1 MSVKDRS
8 WEQVQEKTFTK
19 WFNAQL
25 ARGGYTERV
34 ENLEKDLDTG
44 VFLHRLLETISGQ
57 KLPRL
62 DGGKRMMR
70 FHMVGNVGKCLTFLE
85 KYIKLVNIGPED
97 IVDHLKRPIL
107 GLIWTIILRF
117 EIQDIS
123 VEDLTA
129 KDGLLLWCQRKTQG
143 YKDVNVVNFTSSWRD
158 GLAFCAL
165 IHKHRPDL
173 IDYDSLSKDNVRDN
187 LELAFSVAEKDLGIP
202 RFLDV
207 DDVDIADER
216 SIMTYLLQYFHAF
229 SSSQKVEAAGKKIS
243 GLCGDLMENDRLRSE
258 YETKARE
265 WCEWAD
271 GKIDQLTKDK
281 DAADTTNSVEDL
293 QKLLDDIA
301 EYRKNEKPPRS
312 KEKGD
317 LENTYANL
325 QTNLRRSK
333 RPPYVPPEGISPKD
347 IDEKWK
353 KLLEAER
360 YAEKALRDE
369 LARQMRIEN
378 LAKRFYEKL
387 AKIKQWEKA
396 KKEYLEARPHI
407 DTLTAAQTQLKLL
420 DGYGKL
426 YNDSLGRVDDLH
438 KLGDKLIEMGYKD
451 SDKIKEELAWTDGAW
466 EDLKKDEAEKRK
478 YLEDELAKQKEMEE
492 LRLSYA
498 EKAKELSRWYKDN
511 IESVGNES
519 EFGNDL
525 EEVRAY
531 EAKIDESDAALK
543 QESSDKLAEIDKI
556 VERMNELG
564 VKDNK
569 YTMITP
575 EDLKAQEA
583 ALLPPGAMEAR
594 RDAWKRELERQEIM
608 EAKRIEFA
616 EAAEAFVKWME
627 ELKEKINGLENEDP
641 VPLMEAIKETFQDG
655 KEGQEML
662 DNLSRINQEAIAL
675 QITENKHTKWT
686 IDALEAEWF
695 DETNSVDKYLD
706 SLNDELELKNKF
718 KERAEALMGWINEA
732 KPSLEVREPAKNL
745 REARNMRAAHNDF
758 RTNKKPPKTAE
769 KVALMDL
776 ARKITDTMAKSPYHR
791 PDFVPPEGLGP
802 QDIEAAWKAL
812 SDAEREQANFVKEEL
827 KRHERL
833 AALEKKLHE
842 DAKEI
847 QDWSAKKQ
855 QYLESDETPSIHS
868 VDDAQICLHR
878 LKVYNGDHKKREP
891 RIKSLEDDAQVL
903 TDEKQEGAEKANE
916 AVGKT
921 KEAFG
926 ALDGLEGAHREQL
939 EAALAKEKEKE
950 RLRKLFALESKR
962 YINWVNDRCYGL
974 EDASSSFGKTLED
987 VRAAGEKVE
996 ETATGLKTQSDEK
1009 RAAVEKINEDTIAAE
1024 AAGINPYTKYNM
1036 DDIARAAEKLDKALE
1051 EYRAAY
1057 AKELER
1063 QEKMEAKRIEF
1074 AEAAKA
1080 LEAMLAKD
1088 HEEIEAL
1095 SDESPEALKEAVTA
1109 RFAEAAAENEQLE
1122 LVQRLYGEEL
1132 GMEITSNPH
1141 TDLTAN
1147 GLRKAVREYVTYV
1160 NAYVALLTE
1169 EAASRE
1175 KYEKRAEEILAWVNE
1190 TEGVL
1195 SGEGIK
1201 PLDGTLAG
1209 AQAAMNA
1216 FGEYRDGTK
1225 PNKVVESDAT
1235 KAAVE
1240 ALNKVLAESK
1250 YNRPAYKP
1258 AENLAPEALDA
1269 AFAHLEEV
1277 EGAYFA
1283 KLSEE
1288 LARQEALTARAAQVT
1303 AAAAEL
1309 EEWCQE
1315 SSEDL
1320 SREDT
1325 SSTVEAAQIAADVL
1339 AAFDK
1344 DYADFAGT
1352 RVQPLKDDAAALATD
1367 GYSEA
1372 ADVQAR
1378 VDEVVAQYDAL
1389 APLRDKRA
1397 EVVGAAGEREQKKEA
1412 LRLEWA
1418 KKAGEYVKW
1427 INDRFAKINKRAFG
1441 SNLEAVKAYGE
1452 TTLAEES
1459 AKIRADNDAKRD
1471 ELAALDATMKEAG
1484 VTDNVHS
1491 SQSLADVER
1500 FHGNLEEGVAKR
1512 EKDYAAELERQE
1524 KMEAARVDFAEK
1536 ATALVDALDANT
1548 KELEAA
1554 QAQEEDPEACLAK
1567 VREAYS
1573 DEKKQEFAASLAACT
1588 AADAAAKA
1596 LKVADNK
1603 HTKHNINSLNRKL
1616 KAHDKYFANLVAALE
1631 EEKTMRDRK
1640 REGEAERA
1648 KKEAIESTRSELTE
1662 LQSKLSAW
1670 FDAVSEA
1677 LEGTPEVASVEAVEA
1692 LAAEFETLA
1701 GEAPLQENQ
1710 ATYDNA
1716 KAVAAKLTGELDVP
1730 AEETGIADTEAAW
1743 EKAAATIAERKAWI
1757 PTALEE
1763 QKHNAESCKE
1773 FARLAEEFHAWVEE
1787 LKAFQPKEGTAEEQ
1801 RDELSAFI
1809 SKANEESGHKKDA
1822 IIALDN
1828 DLAAKGVKNTETT
1841 VTAADLVAEFNQ
1853 VLDSLEEQRN
1863 IYDKEANNT
1872 TTTSQEEINEYKE
1885 LFNKFKD
1892 ENGTINYIKFKGL
1905 LQSLGEEVSDD
1916 QAKAVID
1923 SVDTDGN
1930 GTIDQAEFI
1939 DYMVARNSQGESK
1952 EALIEAFQDIAGD
1965 RDFVLV
1971 SDLSSVLP
1979 PDQVK
1984 YVEEHAPRLEGRPD
1998 AIDFKKWMSE
2008 SFN

>member
-1 MSVKDRS
+1 MSKP
-8 WEQVQEKTFTK
+8 WEEVQQKTFTK

-25 ARGGYTERV
+25 TRGGYTDLV
-34 ENLEKDLDTG
+34 QDLVADLDSG
-44 VFLHRLLETISGQ
+44 IHLHRLLETISGQ
-57 KLPRL
+57 KLPKL

-70 FHMVGNVGKCLTFLE
+70 FHMVGNVGKCLAFLE
-85 KYIKLVNIGPED
+85 KYVKLVNIGPED

-143 YKDVNVVNFTSSWRD
+143 YRDVNVVNFTSSWRD
-158 GLAFCAL
+158 GMAFCAL

-173 IDYDSLSKDNVRDN
+173 IDYDSLSKENVHDN
-187 LELAFSVAEKDLGIP
+187 LELAFSVAEKELGIP

-243 GLCGDLMENDRLRSE
+243 GLCGDLMENERLKND
-258 YETKARE
+258 YEAKAKE

-271 GKIDQLTKDK
+271 GKIDQLEKDK
-281 DAADTTNSVEDL
+281 EAADSTNSVEDI

-301 EYRKNEKPPRS
+301 DFRKNEKPPKS
-312 KEKGD
+312 KEKGE
-317 LENTYANL
+317 LESIYANL

-333 RPPYVPPEGISPKD
+333 RPPYVPPEGIAPKD
-347 IDEKWK
+347 IDDKWK
-353 KLLEAER
+353 KLLSAER

-369 LARQMRIEN
+369 LARLMRVEN

-396 KKEYLEARPHI
+396 KKEYLEARPTI
-407 DTLTAAQTQLKLL
+407 DTLMAAQTQLKLL

-451 SDKIKEELAWTDGAW
+451 ADKIKEELAWTDGAW

-478 YLEDELAKQKEMEE
+478 YLEDELAKQKEMEA

-511 IESVGNES
+511 IESVENES

-525 EEVRAY
+525 DEVRAY
-531 EAKIDESDAALK
+531 EGKLDESDAALR
-543 QESSDKLAEIDKI
+543 ETSSAKLAEIDEI
-556 VERMNELG
+556 VNRMNELG

-575 EDLKAQEA
+575 EDLKGQEA

-594 RDAWKRELERQEIM
+594 RDAWKRELERQEAM

-616 EAAEAFVKWME
+616 EAAEAFAKWLE
-627 ELKEKINGLENEDP
+627 DLKAKIDGLENEDP
-641 VPLMEAIKETFQDG
+641 TPLMEAIRETFQDG
-655 KEGQEML
+655 REGQEML
-662 DNLSRINQEAIAL
+662 DNLARINQEAIAL

-718 KERAEALMGWINEA
+718 RERAEALMGWIGEA
-732 KPSLEVREPAKNL
+732 KPGLEVREPAHNL
-745 REARNMRAAHNDF
+745 REARNLRATHNDF

-769 KVALMDL
+769 KVALLDL
-776 ARKITDTMAKSPYHR
+776 ARKITDTMSKSPYHR
-791 PDFVPPEGLGP
+791 PDFVPPEGLAP
-802 QDIEAAWKAL
+802 ADIEAAWKDL
-812 SDAEREQANFVKEEL
+812 SDAEREQAAFVKDEL
-827 KRHERL
+827 KRHEKL

-847 QDWSAKKQ
+847 QDWSDKKK
-855 QYLESDETPSIHS
+855 QYLESDETPAIHS

-878 LKVYNGDHKKREP
+878 LRVYNGDHKKREP
-891 RIKSLEDDAQVL
+891 RIKSLEDDAGVL
-903 TDEKQEGAEKANE
+903 ATEQQEGAEKASE
-916 AVGKT
+916 AVGRT
-921 KEAFG
+921 KEAFEG
-926 ALDGLEGAHREQL
+926 LNGLEGTHREQL
-939 EAALAKEKEKE
+939 EAALAREKEKE

-962 YINWVNDRCYGL
+962 YINWVNDKCYGL
-974 EDASSSFGKTLED
+974 EDAESAFGKTLED

-996 ETATGLKTQSDEK
+996 KTAEDLKAENTEK
-1009 RAAVEKINEDTIAAE
+1009 RTAVEKINEDTIAAE

-1036 DDIARAAEKLDKALE
+1036 DDVARASEKLEKAVE
-1051 EYRAAY
+1051 DYRAAY

-1080 LEAMLAKD
+1080 LADMLAAD
-1088 HEEIEAL
+1088 RAEIDAL
-1095 SDESPEALKEAVTA
+1095 TAETPDALREAVVA
-1109 RFAEAAAENEQLE
+1109 RFAEAAKENEQLE
-1122 LVQRLYGEEL
+1122 LVQKLYGEEL
-1132 GMEITSNPH
+1132 GLEITSNPH

-1147 GLRKAVREYVTYV
+1147 GLRKDVREYVTYV

-1175 KYEKRAEEILAWVNE
+1175 KYEKRAEAILAWVSE
-1190 TEGVL
+1190 TEAL
-1195 SGEGIK
+1195 LTGEGIK

-1225 PNKVVESDAT
+1225 SNKVVESDAT

-1240 ALNKVLAESK
+1240 ALNKVLAESR
-1250 YNRPAYKP
+1250 YNRPPYEP
-1258 AENLAPEALDA
+1258 AEALAPAAIDA

-1277 EGAYFA
+1277 EGEYLT

-1288 LARQEALTARAAQVT
+1288 LSRQEALTARAAAVN
-1303 AAAAEL
+1303 AAATEL

-1325 SSTVEAAQIAADVL
+1325 ASTVEAAQIAADVL

-1372 ADVQAR
+1372 AAVEER
-1378 VDEVVAQYDAL
+1378 VNAVVAQYEAL
-1389 APLRDKRA
+1389 AELRDKRA
-1397 EVVGAAGEREQKKEA
+1397 EIVGAAGEREKKKEE

-1427 INDRFAKINKRAFG
+1427 INERFAKINKRAFG
-1441 SNLEAVKAYGE
+1441 SNLEAVTAFGAVLE
-1452 TTLAEES
+1452 EES

-1471 ELAALDATMKEAG
+1471 ELAALDASMKEAG

-1491 SQSLADVER
+1491 SQTLSDIER
-1500 FHGNLEEGVAKR
+1500 FHGNLEDGLAKR
-1512 EKDYAAELERQE
+1512 EKDYAAELERQQ
-1524 KMEAARVDFAEK
+1524 KMEAARVAFAEK
-1536 ATALVDALDANT
+1536 AAAFVEALDANM
-1548 KELEAA
+1548 KELEEA
-1554 QAQEEDPEACLAK
+1554 QKSQEDPEACLEA
-1567 VREAYS
+1567 VRGIYG
-1573 DEKKQEFAASLAACT
+1573 DDKKQEFAASLAECT
-1588 AADAAAKA
+1588 AADSAAKA
-1596 LKVADNK
+1596 LKVSDNK

-1616 KAHDKYFANLVAALE
+1616 KAHDKYFSNLVAALE

-1648 KKEAIESTRSELTE
+1648 RKEAIESTRSELTE

-1692 LAAEFETLA
+1692 LATEFETLA
-1701 GEAPLQENQ
+1701 GDAPFQENK
-1710 ATYDNA
+1710 ATFDNA
-1716 KAVAAKLTGELDVP
+1716 KSIAEKLTTELEVP

-1743 EKAAATIAERKAWI
+1743 EKAVATIEERKAWI
-1757 PTALEE
+1757 PAALEE

-1773 FARLAEEFHAWVEE
+1773 FAKLAEEFHAWVEE
-1787 LKAFQPKEGTAEEQ
+1787 LKAFQPKEGGSAEEN
-1801 RDELSAFI
+1801 RDELTAFI
-1809 SKANEESGHKKDA
+1809 SKANEESAAKKDA
-1822 IIALDN
+1822 LIALDS

-1853 VLDSLEEQRN
+1853 ALDSLEEQRN

-1872 TTTSQEEINEYKE
+1872 TTISQDEIDEYVE
-1885 LFNKFKD
+1885 LFKKFKD

-1905 LQSLGEEVSDD
+1905 LQSLGEEVSDE

-1930 GTIDQAEFI
+1930 GTIDQAEFVE
-1939 DYMVARNSQGESK
+1939 YMVARNSQGESK
-1952 EALIEAFQDIAGD
+1952 EALLEAFQDIAGD

-1984 YVEEHAPRLEGRPD
+1984 YVEANAPRMEGRPD

-2008 SFN
+2008 AFN